1 MRRPEGGGIGT
12 MGEIRTSVTLENSD
26 DRVMVYEGHGLEA
39 DVRRTT
45 IDGIV
50 DTGAFNLVLPE

>member
-1 MRRPEGGGIGT
+1 

-26 DRVMVYEGHGLEA
+26 DRVMVYEGHGLEV